1 MSDSSQSL
9 TLLAPVAGLVVPL
22 AAVPDPVFAGLA
34 LGEGIALDP
43 LGECL
48 HAPCDGEVV
57 QCARTHH
64 ALTLRTDAGVELLL
78 HLGLDTVELQG
89 QGIEPLVAV
98 GDRVRAGD
106 PLCRFDADALARGA
120 SALIT
125 PLVITEAAGWRLRT
139 PSLAA
144 GARVALGEPLLVLE
158 AAVAESRETVAD
170 GPEAEGRLDSAER
183 RLTLA
188 LAAGLHARPAARLR
202 AIAREHG
209 VSLTLDHE
217 GADSPSASASASAES
232 VSALMNLGLTQGS
245 VLRLTARGD
254 NASAALDA
262 AEALLTTPEA
272 EAYPAPT
279 PQATPNEALGEALG
293 EGELA
298 GLVASPGLALG
309 PLVHY
314 RPPLPAVPHDG
325 EGEAVETPRLSEA
338 LARVGEALA
347 RDEAEA
353 TRSGQTAEAEI
364 FAAHGAWLA
373 DPDLAAAAG
382 ERIRGGRG
390 AGQAW
395 REALDAE
402 AERLTATGNAL
413 LAARVADLRDLQ
425 RRVMAELSDA
435 AEPALPEFPEG
446 ALLVAEE
453 LTPSELVAVAAR
465 RPAGLCLAGG
475 GTTSHVAILAR
486 ARGLPCLVAMGP
498 ALLTAVDAAPGADAI
513 LDAECG
519 RLAVA
524 PSEARV
530 AEVSARIE
538 ARRHEAEAARAAA
551 FEPAITRDGREVEV
565 CANIGGAEEARL
577 AAEAGADGVGLL
589 RSEFLFLER
598 DSAPD
603 EATQRGEYQAALA
616 ALGGK
621 PVIIRTLDI
630 GADKQLPY
638 LRLPAAPN
646 PALGVR
652 GARLWASH
660 PELLETQLRALLGVT
675 PLETL
680 HIMLPMVSE
689 AGELRQVR
697 ERLEAIASELG
708 LTARPRLGAMIEVPS
723 AALCAA
729 SLAAEADFLSIGTND
744 LTQYTLAMDRE
755 DPALTARA
763 DVLHPA
769 VLRLIQA
776 TVAGAKGRCPVG
788 VCGAAAGDDLAAPLL
803 VALGVDELSVEPAR
817 VPAVKAALR
826 RLDAAA
832 LAAELPELLA
842 LDDASAVRERLT
854 AWLARTDDTT
864 TTTTTTLERC

>member
-1 MSDSSQSL
+1 MSDSSQTL

-64 ALTLRTDAGVELLL
+64 ALTLRTEAGLELLL

-89 QGIEPLVAV
+89 RGIEPLVAV

-125 PLVITEAAGWRLRT
+125 PLVITEAAGWRLREPT
-139 PSLAA
+139 LTA
-144 GARVALGEPLLVLE
+144 GSRVALGEPLLVLE
-158 AAVAESRETVAD
+158 AVVAESRETVAG
-170 GPEAEGRLDSAER
+170 GPEAER

-209 VSLTLDHE
+209 VSLALDHE
-217 GADSPSASASASAES
+217 GADSPSASAES

-245 VLRLTARGD
+245 VLRLTARGE
-254 NASAALDA
+254 NAEAALDA
-262 AEALLTTPEA
+262 AEVLLTTPEA
-272 EAYPAPT
+272 EAHPAPT
-279 PQATPNEALGEALG
+279 PQVASGEALGEALG

-298 GLVASPGLALG
+298 GLVASSGLALG

-325 EGEAVETPRLSEA
+325 EGEAVEAPRLTQA
-338 LARVGEALA
+338 LTRVGEALA

-353 TRSGQTAEAEI
+353 TRSGQAAEAEI

-382 ERIRGGRG
+382 ERLRAGRG

-425 RRVMAELSDA
+425 RRVMAELSEA

-498 ALLTAVDAAPGADAI
+498 ALLTAVDAAPSEHAI
-513 LDAECG
+513 LDAERG

-551 FEPAITRDGREVEV
+551 FEAAITRDGREVEV

-603 EATQRGEYQAALA
+603 EATQRDEYQAALA

-638 LRLPAAPN
+638 LRLPAVPN

-680 HIMLPMVSE
+680 HIMLPMISE

-697 ERLEAIASELG
+697 QRLEAIAAELG

-776 TVAGAKGRCPVG
+776 TVAGARGRCPVG

-842 LDDASAVRERLT
+842 LDDAAAVRERLT
-854 AWLARTDDTT
+854 AWLARTDATT